1 MEGRR
6 LLRPPSRRRD
16 GDAVMKTAEQ
26 LWESTEK
33 WVDENPQAYAALLRA
48 TAAISSRGIETPMKF
63 CTELLR
69 YNSVMGSD
77 LMHYLVDTL
86 SGIGFADG
94 EFAIP
99 NEIVPG
105 VSRMIS
111 AHGYPVKLRASRM
124 DEVSHA

>member
-6 LLRPPSRRRD
+6 VLRPPARRRD
-16 GDAVMKTAEQ
+16 GDAVMKT
-26 LWESTEK
+26 
-33 WVDENPQAYAALLRA
+33 
-48 TAAISSRGIETPMKF
+48 
-63 CTELLR
+63 TELLR